1 MTMKRLAAWTVLVL
15 LLVLPTQPAGAII
28 GGSLDDTQHG
38 YVAGIQQPDGQGVV
52 FTGVAISPTVVL
64 TAAHAAVRLVLAT
77 GSDQAI
83 VTFDPVADSGATW
96 YTGTIHIDP
105 AFNPNVPAVGDYAVI
120 VFGSPLPVT
129 PATLPGLNTLA
140 LHRATLS
147 MTQLEIL
154 GYGTTALAPGTPHP
168 DFSSGGTRK
177 VDLATFEALKSQSL
191 KLRMPDGDQ
200 VCVGDSGGPSM
211 LGDTREL
218 VGITL
223 GALGGCISS
232 GTVTQMRL
240 DTADVRGFLGQYV
253 TLP

>member
-1 MTMKRLAAWTVLVL
+1 MIMKKLAAWTVMAVL
-15 LLVLPTQPAGAII
+15 LVVPTQPVGAII
-28 GGSLDDTQHG
+28 GGWTDDTQHG
-38 YVAGIQQPDGQGVV
+38 YVAGIQSPDRQGVV
-52 FTGVAISPTVVL
+52 FTGIAISPTVVL
-64 TAAHAAVRLVLAT
+64 TAAHAAVRLEIAT

-83 VTFDPVADSGATW
+83 ATFDPVAESSATW

-120 VFGSPLPVT
+120 VFDSPLPVA
-129 PATLPGLNTLA
+129 PATLPALNSLDAHTLK
-140 LHRATLS
+140 T
-147 MTQLEIL
+147 TPLELL
-154 GYGTTALAPGTPHP
+154 GYGVTALITGTPRP

-177 VDLATFEALKSQSL
+177 VDIATFQALKPQTM
-191 KLRMPDGDQ
+191 KLQMPDGDQ
-200 VCVGDSGGPSM
+200 VCVGDSGGPSL
-211 LGDTREL
+211 LGSSNAL

-240 DTADVRGFLGQYV
+240 DTAEVRAFLRQYV